1 MKPES
6 NFELQPMAPHMG
18 VDPYPDYKRLR
29 ETSPIYYS
37 EPMQA
42 WLLMGYK
49 DVAAFLVENQRL
61 QM

>member
-1 MKPES
+1 
-6 NFELQPMAPHMG
+6 MAPHMG